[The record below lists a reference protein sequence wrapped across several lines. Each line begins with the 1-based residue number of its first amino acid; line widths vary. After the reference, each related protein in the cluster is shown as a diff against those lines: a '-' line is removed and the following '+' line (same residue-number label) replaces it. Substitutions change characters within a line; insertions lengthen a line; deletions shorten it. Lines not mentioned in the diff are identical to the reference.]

1 MIRAVVFDLD
11 GVIRH
16 FPSGHS
22 DGIEYRHHLENG
34 ILDATAFSQPLL
46 TEATTGLISREQ
58 WICQIGQIVGSG
70 DAANEWGEQIP
81 QLDQSV
87 LQLTDILRN
96 RGITV
101 AILTNGTDTI
111 PDELI
116 AQGIRKHIDRVFNS
130 AFVGYIKPDQ
140 RIFRHVLDA
149 LDLKGPEVFFT
160 DDSLSK
166 LSGADEL
173 GFVTHHFQGVE
184 LLREAL
190 TNAGVL

>member
-16 FPSGHS
+16 FPFGHS
-22 DGIEYRHHLENG
+22 DEIEHCHHLENG

-46 TEATTGLISREQ
+46 TEVTTGLISREQ
-58 WICQIGQIVGSG
+58 WICRIGQIVGSC

-81 QLDQSV
+81 QLDQSI
-87 LQLTDILRN
+87 LQLMDILRN

-130 AFVGYIKPDQ
+130 AFIGYIKPDQ

-149 LDLKGPEVFFT
+149 LDIKGPEVFFT
-160 DDSLSK
+160 DDSRSK
-166 LSGADEL
+166 LCGAAEL
-173 GFVTHHFQGVE
+173 GFVTHHFQGVAP
-184 LLREAL
+184 LREAL